1 MPSLFVCASPIP
13 TDTRQYLTCIGNGK
27 ITQFLRPKVEKETA
41 QCNFV
46 NKSIKLDYR
55 ELFLTYFKNAT
66 ELWSRLSTM
75 TKYCHQVSGVLV
87 TRKHGPF

>member
-13 TDTRQYLTCIGNGK
+13 TDIRQYLTCIGNGK

-55 ELFLTYFKNAT
+55 ELFLTYFKNARVMVQT
-66 ELWSRLSTM
+66 FNSD
-75 TKYCHQVSGVLV
+75 
-87 TRKHGPF
+87 

>member
-13 TDTRQYLTCIGNGK
+13 TDTRQYLTCIGNGI
-27 ITQFLRPKVEKETA
+27 ITQFLRPKVLKETA

-55 ELFLTYFKNAT
+55 ELFLTYFKNA
-66 ELWSRLSTM
+66 ELWSRLSTV
-75 TKYCHQVSGVLV
+75 TKYCQVSGVSV